1 MYVLSVIEFW
11 YWIERYWIVP
21 IIIPPSFIS
30 YDFVDINLSIHQ
42 IRQLDT
48 SVGCYVLLAMTS
60 NTRTLYN
67 VYVRRK
73 YLNITWNL
81 ERNPFKLI
89 SWLYLL
95 VLMNSFVDITAK
107 RRRHQLSLHPSS
119 DVSPLYARYILAWS
133 KPEPNWMLFMQFS

>member
-1 MYVLSVIEFW
+1 MFVLSVIEFW

-89 SWLYLL
+89 TWLYLL

-107 RRRHQLSLHPSS
+107 RRRHQIVLTNHYLVHIRWLP
-119 DVSPLYARYILAWS
+119 IWFAWS
-133 KPEPNWMLFMQFS
+133 KPEPNCMLFMQFS